1 MKCCYQLINVLKNS
15 PEFAIEAQL
24 HLILPKMALLLKT
37 EEIKPILVFLE
48 MEFSLIQMSYV

>member
-1 MKCCYQLINVLKNS
+1 VKCCYQLTNVLKNS